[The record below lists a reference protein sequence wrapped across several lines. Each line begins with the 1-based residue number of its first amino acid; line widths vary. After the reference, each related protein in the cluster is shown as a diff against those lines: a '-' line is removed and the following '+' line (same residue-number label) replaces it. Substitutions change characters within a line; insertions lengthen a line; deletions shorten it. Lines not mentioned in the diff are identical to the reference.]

1 MEWEFLPYSESVKEP
16 FPLVSVFR
24 YEQVILGFPV
34 ARFARIAVEMRE
46 CEISAV
52 LCEHIEGRSVNRTAP
67 ATLERVFVR
76 TQFRK

>member
-1 MEWEFLPYSESVKEP
+1 MSLTRAREGGTTG
-16 FPLVSVFR
+16 VSA
-24 YEQVILGFPV
+24 V
-34 ARFARIAVEMRE
+34 AGVTVEMRE

-52 LCEHIEGRSVNRTAP
+52 LCEHIEGRSLNRTAP